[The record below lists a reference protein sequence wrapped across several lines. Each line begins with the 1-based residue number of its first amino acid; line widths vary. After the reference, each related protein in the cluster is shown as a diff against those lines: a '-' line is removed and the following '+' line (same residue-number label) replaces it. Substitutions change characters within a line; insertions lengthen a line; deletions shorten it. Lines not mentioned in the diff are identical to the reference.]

1 MVFIDTSSIQYW
13 LFLMPVFHS
22 SSLNSFTNPLIY
34 QFDGWF
40 RLIHVNYL
48 FFCMLNPK
56 SCWWISLKPPIEPPG
71 AARASPVFGASGS
84 PRRARQQR
92 QGSHL
97 IVCHSFLHCEDLCQ
111 ATSVQEDV
119 ALART
124 AIGSV
129 LEMMCQWVQ
138 NGTEWCRD
146 IPWTK
151 LIFPHKIEKLR
162 LGMCMPRSS
171 NPGQRQCPNLNLATA
186 LCFGGQQAR

>member
-56 SCWWISLKPPIEPPG
+56 FCWWISLKPPIEPPG

-92 QGSHL
+92 QGSMGSLCKGKMKMDMDLLSLSIYILLYYIYIIYVGNPRRYGSNINELNGRFFH
-97 IVCHSFLHCEDLCQ
+97 CHFWS
-111 ATSVQEDV
+111 A
-119 ALART
+119 
-124 AIGSV
+124 
-129 LEMMCQWVQ
+129 
-138 NGTEWCRD
+138 
-146 IPWTK
+146 
-151 LIFPHKIEKLR
+151 
-162 LGMCMPRSS
+162 
-171 NPGQRQCPNLNLATA
+171 
-186 LCFGGQQAR
+186 